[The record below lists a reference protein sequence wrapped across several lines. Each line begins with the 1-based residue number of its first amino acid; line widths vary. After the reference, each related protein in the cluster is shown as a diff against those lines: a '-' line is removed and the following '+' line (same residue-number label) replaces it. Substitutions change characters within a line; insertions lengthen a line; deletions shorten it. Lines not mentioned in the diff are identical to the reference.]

1 MIRTT
6 PYHALGVMTL
16 GLSLQG
22 QAVVAVTPN
31 ILLITTDDQGL
42 QAGCY
47 GDPLA
52 RTPNIDRLASE
63 GTRFTRGYVTQ
74 SSCSPSRS
82 SILTGLYPHQNG
94 QVGLTNNFS
103 MQDGIQTLPAM
114 LNAAGYR
121 TGLIGKLHV
130 NPPSAFPFD
139 FWEVRNPLETRFI
152 RRVNGAVQ
160 QFLDADLKQ
169 PFFLMVNFFD
179 PHAPYN
185 EAANQCEGLPEKPYG
200 PNDIRPFD
208 YMGVDTPELR
218 KDVAIYYNCVSR
230 ADTGIG
236 LVLESLKARG
246 MDRNTLV
253 IFLSDNGPDFTRGKA
268 TCYEAGL
275 HVPFIARYPQ
285 CGQPGQVRDELV
297 SSVDIVPTILEAVG
311 AKIPGTLPGRSL
323 LPLLRG
329 DRPQWRTSLFA
340 EYTAHG
346 IQQYYPRRSVCR
358 GPFKLIENLLPDRPF
373 ETHGVGGV
381 VQALGKTEP
390 LRERNGRYTATSTAF
405 YDEPGSF
412 FGASADVIRQSFL
425 TFLNP
430 PEFEFYDIGKDPY
443 ERINLAGNPEY
454 AQVLQQM
461 KADLKQC
468 RETLNDPFNDLE
480 YTKEFSRRA
489 DEMNRNREFRVPFQL
504 P

>member
-1 MIRTT
+1 MKQVLTGAVLT
-6 PYHALGVMTL
+6 PLALSFGIPA
-16 GLSLQG
+16 
-22 QAVVAVTPN
+22 QAAEPPN

-52 RTPNIDRLASE
+52 RTPNIDRLAAD
-63 GTRFTRGYVTQ
+63 GVRFSQAYVTQ
-74 SSCSPSRS
+74 ASCSPSRS
-82 SILTGLYPHQNG
+82 SMLTGLYPHQNG

-103 MQDGIQTLPAM
+103 MQDGIETLPTM
-114 LNAAGYR
+114 LKTAGYR
-121 TGLIGKLHV
+121 TGLVGKLHV
-130 NPPSAFPFD
+130 KPESAFPFD
-139 FWEVRNPLETRFI
+139 FWEMKNPVETRFV
-152 RRVNGAVQ
+152 RKVNGAVQ
-160 QFLDADLKQ
+160 RFLDADSKQ

-185 EAANQCEGLPEKPYG
+185 EEANQCDGLPEKPCG
-200 PNDIRPFD
+200 PDEIRPFD
-208 YMGVDTPELR
+208 YMGVDVPELR
-218 KDVAIYYNCVSR
+218 RDVAIYYNCVSR

-246 MDRNTLV
+246 LDRHTLV
-253 IFLSDNGPDFTRGKA
+253 VFLSDNGPDFTRGKA

-285 CGQPGQVRDELV
+285 CGRPGQVRDEPV
-297 SSVDIVPTILEAVG
+297 SSVDIVPTLLEAAGV
-311 AKIPGTLPGRSL
+311 KIPGTLPGRSL

-329 DRPQWRTSLFA
+329 EHPQWRTSLFA

-358 GPFKLIENLLPDRPF
+358 GSFKLIENLLPDRPF
-373 ETHGVGGV
+373 QTRGVGGV
-381 VQALGKTEP
+381 VQTMGEAEP
-390 LRERNGRYTATSTAF
+390 LRDRNGRYNATSAAF
-405 YDEPGSF
+405 YDGPGRF
-412 FGASADVIRQSFL
+412 FGASAETVRQSFL

-430 PEFEFYDIGKDPY
+430 PEFELYDIGKDPC

-461 KADLKQC
+461 KADLKQY

-489 DEMNRNREFRVPFQL
+489 DEMNQKGEFRKPFSL